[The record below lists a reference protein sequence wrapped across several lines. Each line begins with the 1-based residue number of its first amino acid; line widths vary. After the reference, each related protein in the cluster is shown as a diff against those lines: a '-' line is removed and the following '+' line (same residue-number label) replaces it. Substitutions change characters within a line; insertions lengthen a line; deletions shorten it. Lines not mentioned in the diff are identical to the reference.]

1 VGILI
6 EKMMPTSTEVIVGGI
21 RDRQGIVTW
30 NEVMKVKPEQ
40 RNQLHMEQLPVRNLS
55 VFQNES
61 ILEAYRVMR
70 KEKIDLVPVVA
81 REAPSKVVGVV
92 TSESVEYAIEK
103 AKAMR

>member
-1 VGILI
+1 
-6 EKMMPTSTEVIVGGI
+6 
-21 RDRQGIVTW
+21 
-30 NEVMKVKPEQ
+30 
-40 RNQLHMEQLPVRNLS
+40 
-55 VFQNES
+55 
-61 ILEAYRVMR
+61 VMR